1 MQKSKHLLSTKM
13 KTTEIFSSQLPVGEK
28 LSIKRSRFEPQQELS
43 KTKKLKRMSIVSG
56 IHGDELEGQYT
67 IYLLAAWLK
76 ENPNAIRAII
86 DLYPAINALGIDSIT
101 RGFPVYEV
109 DLNRVFPGDEND
121 FLPGQL
127 VHALAQDI
135 QGSDI
140 AIDIHS
146 SNIFLKEIP
155 QIRINKE
162 FSNATLPLAKK
173 LNCDFIWIHDA
184 VTVLEATFSHT
195 MNQLGTKTLV
205 VEMGVGMRLTKEY
218 GRQLLSGILNLL
230 KSEGMIECDEEF
242 EQREPFSSEIG
253 DVFYINAPKSGLFVP
268 ELTHCAIIEK
278 GQKIGKIVNPL
289 SGDTL
294 EELYSPNEG
303 IMFTLR
309 EYPVVYEG
317 SLIARIFGNT
327 NNEKN

>member
-1 MQKSKHLLSTKM
+1 M

-28 LSIKRSRFEPQQELS
+28 LSIKRTRFEPTHTTS
-43 KTKKLKRMSIVSG
+43 KTKLKRISIVSG
-56 IHGDELEGQYT
+56 IHGDELEGQYA
-67 IYLLAAWLK
+67 IFLLGAWLK
-76 ENPNAIRAII
+76 ENQDSISGII
-86 DLYPAINALGIDSIT
+86 DLYPAVNALGIDSIT

-109 DLNRVFPGDEND
+109 DLNRVFPGKESD

-127 VHALAQDI
+127 VHALAMDI
-135 QGSDI
+135 KGSDI

-195 MNQLGTKTLV
+195 MNELGTKTLV

-218 GRQLLSGILNLL
+218 GTQLLNGMLNLM
-230 KSEGMIECDEEF
+230 KSEGIIQSDEVF
-242 EQREPFSSEIG
+242 EQRTPFSSEVG
-253 DVFYINAPKSGLFVP
+253 DVFYINSPKSGLFVP
-268 ELTHCAIIEK
+268 ELDHCAIIEK

-289 SGDTL
+289 NGDIL
-294 EELYSPNEG
+294 EELYSPSEG